1 MKVKVGSLSLLSLWC
16 VLVCLLACLF
26 GCTARGS
33 YSSWTR
39 DQSCAS
45 NTGRTVLTP
54 EPLEK
59 VLGFELLILA
69 FPVCG
74 SVSSLLPRAL
84 SPWTFGEEIGVE

>member
-1 MKVKVGSLSLLSLWC
+1 MESQHHTVTLLLVFKGISTLLST
-16 VLVCLLACLF
+16 VAVSVYVPTNRVEGAHEH
-26 GCTARGS
+26 G
-33 YSSWTR
+33 
-39 DQSCAS
+39 
-45 NTGRTVLTP
+45 VLTP

-84 SPWTFGEEIGVE
+84 IPWTFGEEIGVE